1 MEFKKLIQFFFQKIF
16 GIKIYLYCFG
26 VYRVLLKIYF
36 SDPYLKTFIMLAN
49 KRDGDVLDIGCNVA
63 TYSIYFGKKMPD
75 KYIIGFE
82 PVNILYRIGTS
93 LVRLFKVKNVI
104 IRNEGLGDKNEKTT
118 MVTPYQ
124 QGVYMHGLSHIDD
137 NKDAVYEE
145 TLYHKKEGVIFSTV
159 DDYYAESDNRKIG
172 AIKIDAENHERYII
186 QGSTVVLS
194 KERPI
199 VLLELWDNHR
209 RRLCEE
215 AMQHLGYTQMRIVGN
230 KLMIAASAEE
240 LNYFFIP
247 NEFVESVNL

>member
-1 MEFKKLIQFFFQKIF
+1 MESKKVIQFFFQKIF

-26 VYRVLLKIYF
+26 VYRTLLKIYF
-36 SDPYLKTFIMLAN
+36 PDPYLKKFIILAK

-82 PVNILYRIGTS
+82 PVNTSYRIGTS
-93 LVRLFKVKNVI
+93 LLSLFRVKNAI
-104 IRNEGLGDKNEKTT
+104 IKNKGLGKKNEKAT

-137 NKDAVYEE
+137 NADAVYEE
-145 TLYHKKEGVIFSTV
+145 TLYHKKEEVLFSTV
-159 DDYYAESDNRKIG
+159 DNYYAESGNRKIG
-172 AIKIDAENHERYII
+172 AIKIDVENHERFVI
-186 QGSTVVLS
+186 QGSTEVLS

-209 RRLCEE
+209 RSFCEE
-215 AMQHLGYTQMRIVGN
+215 TMRNLGYTQMRIIGN
-230 KLMIAASAEE
+230 KLAIADSVKE